1 MKTYGTTMAQSKSY
15 FKPDLSLESSS
26 AIKQPLPWG
35 SSFTPGY
42 ILEAVWSNTFINM
55 KMIQAFLSQVYSVSK
70 KRKEN
75 RMKENCIQEEKT
87 NN

>member
-35 SSFTPGY
+35 SSFTPRIHIGGC
-42 ILEAVWSNTFINM
+42 LEQHIYKYENDTTLPLPSIFSE
-55 KMIQAFLSQVYSVSK
+55 Q
-70 KRKEN
+70 KE
-75 RMKENCIQEEKT
+75 KGK
-87 NN
+87 